1 MENNFLIIEGNIGAG
16 KTSFVQK
23 FCKLKNYR
31 GVYEHFENNPFLPKF
46 YEDPEKYAF
55 TVEMSFLAD
64 RYHQLNKEIHQQD
77 MFTNGVASDYYL
89 VKSLIFARSTLN
101 SHEFDLYRNIF
112 NIIYQRLPSPDMYVY
127 LHKSPEK
134 LLSNIRKRERQ
145 YEKNISTGYLKSIE
159 ESYFTFFKQH
169 PEVPVFIINI
179 EDLDFM
185 KSDDDFI
192 QIVKEIEMNLQKLSI
207 KLNNF

>member
-1 MENNFLIIEGNIGAG
+1 MKNRFIIIEGNIGVG

-46 YEDPEKYAF
+46 YENPEKYAF

-64 RYHQLNKEIHQQD
+64 RYHQLNKEIHQHD
-77 MFTNGVASDYYL
+77 IFTNGVASDYYL

-101 SHEFDLYRNIF
+101 SQEYDLYRNIF
-112 NIIYQRLPSPDMYVY
+112 NIIYQRLPSPDVYVY

-134 LLSNIRKRERQ
+134 LLSNIHKRGRY
-145 YEKNISTGYLKSIE
+145 YEKNISTDYLKSIE
-159 ESYFTFFKQH
+159 NSYFTFFKQH
-169 PEVPVFIINI
+169 PGIPVFVINV
-179 EDLDFM
+179 EDLNFV
-185 KSDDDFI
+185 KSDDDFLKI
-192 QIVKEIEMNLQKLSI
+192 VNQIEIKLQK
-207 KLNNF
+207 

>member
-1 MENNFLIIEGNIGAG
+1 MKNKFIIIEGNIGAG

-23 FCKLKNYR
+23 FCKLKNYK

-77 MFTNGVASDYYL
+77 MFTDGIASDYYL
-89 VKSLIFARSTLN
+89 VKSLIFARSTL
-101 SHEFDLYRNIF
+101 SSQEFDLYRNIF
-112 NIIYQRLPSPDMYVY
+112 NIIYQRLPSPDIYVY

-134 LLSNIRKRERQ
+134 LLSNIHERGRD
-145 YEKNISTGYLKSIE
+145 YEKNISADYLKSIE
-159 ESYFTFFKQH
+159 NSYFTFFKQH
-169 PEVPVFIINI
+169 PQIPVLVINT
-179 EDLDFM
+179 EDLDFV
-185 KSDDDFI
+185 KSDDDFFKI
-192 QIVKEIEMNLQKLSI
+192 VNQIEI
-207 KLNNF
+207 KLKNEQ